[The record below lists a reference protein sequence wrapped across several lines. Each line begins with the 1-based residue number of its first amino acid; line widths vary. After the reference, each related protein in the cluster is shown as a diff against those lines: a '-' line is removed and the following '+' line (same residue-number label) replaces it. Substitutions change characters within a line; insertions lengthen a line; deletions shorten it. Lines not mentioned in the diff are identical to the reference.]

1 MNETGFIVLH
11 RKLLEWKY
19 FYSPYALKL
28 WIYLLLRANWKTGY
42 FLGVEIPRGSLATSM
57 RRLALD
63 TEMDVNTVRK
73 WIKRFQEEDMITVK
87 TSNRF
92 THIFINNYATFQDI
106 ADEQSSTQH
115 HTESHTQSH
124 TQRPPN
130 RTNKQSNKETKKQI
144 DSLGAVS
151 APDLMEVV
159 EYVRSE
165 NLGVNPE
172 KFYRFYHEKNWMI
185 NGDPIH
191 NWKSLLRNWAQNERK
206 EAEGIKIPMPQYG
219 QPPKKTIDLTTMPGW
234 KEEEE

>member
-130 RTNKQSNKETKKQI
+130 RTNKQSNKVTKKQI

-159 EYVRSE
+159 EYVRAE

-172 KFYRFYHEKNWMI
+172 KFYRFYHERNWMI

-219 QPPKKTIDLTTMPGW
+219 QPPKKKIDLTTMPGW